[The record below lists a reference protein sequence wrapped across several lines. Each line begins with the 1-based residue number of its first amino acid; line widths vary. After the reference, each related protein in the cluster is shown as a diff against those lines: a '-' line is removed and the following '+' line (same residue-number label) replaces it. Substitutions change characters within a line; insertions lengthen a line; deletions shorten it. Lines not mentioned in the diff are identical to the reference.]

1 MIDSGLLH
9 FRYKN
14 RNRLVTGIM
23 LACLSSLV
31 QVSSRRH
38 RPFEPRE
45 LQARGGRIATIDSGR
60 ETFFLLQA
68 HHSPSDTNGR
78 CGVSLV
84 LLADE

>member
-14 RNRLVTGIM
+14 RNRLVTRIL
-23 LACLSSLV
+23 LACLSSFI
-31 QVSSRRH
+31 QVSGRRH

-60 ETFFLLQA
+60 DSA
-68 HHSPSDTNGR
+68 ASHSYF
-78 CGVSLV
+78 
-84 LLADE
+84 